1 MDKITKLNEFMRED
15 EILEV
20 LANSSEVAD
29 MDLKRIISQLIAD
42 GISSEKI
49 WEYIMSH
56 DGED

>member
-29 MDLKRIISQLIAD
+29 MELKRVISQLITD